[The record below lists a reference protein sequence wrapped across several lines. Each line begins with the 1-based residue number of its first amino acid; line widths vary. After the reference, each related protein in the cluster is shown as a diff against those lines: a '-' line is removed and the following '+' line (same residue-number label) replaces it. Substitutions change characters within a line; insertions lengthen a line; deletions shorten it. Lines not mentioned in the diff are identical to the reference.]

1 MASTE
6 KTIAP
11 GNHSRTYIMI
21 GLMLAM
27 GLAAMDGTI
36 VATAIPSIVH
46 DLGGFSLFP
55 WVFSVY
61 LLVQAALIPIYGKL
75 ADVYGRKPMLM
86 IGSIIF
92 LLGSML
98 SGLSWNMVALIVF
111 RGVQGIGAAAIIPI
125 ATTVV
130 GDLFSLQERAKMQGY
145 LSSVWGVSAVV
156 GPAIGGFLVQY
167 ASWHWVFYIN
177 VPIGIAALLVIGYL
191 FHEKVTPRRHV
202 IDYWGSILLMTS
214 MGALILGLLEG
225 GVDWAWASW
234 QSAATLGGGLLL
246 VLILILVES
255 RAQEPIVPLWVFG
268 RRVLAIANV
277 SSLIVGI
284 LSMGLSS
291 FLPTY
296 VQGVLRQSPLIAGFS
311 LATMSIGWPVASA
324 FSGKL
329 YLRIGFRNTG
339 LIGAVLVALAGWGFS
354 LLGMHSSVIVVAIL
368 SLVMG
373 AGLGL
378 LSTSMVVAIQSIVGW
393 NRRGVVTG
401 SNMFSRMLGSTLG
414 VAVFGSL
421 VNATLVG
428 WFKKTPSAIRALLPK
443 GITASSIV
451 SGSPTSRIPAR
462 AMHYVEHGLYL
473 GIHRIFLGL
482 LIAGLLVTVV
492 GLFFPAKPETLEDLA

>member
-1 MASTE
+1 MQAT
-6 KTIAP
+6 TVP
-11 GNHSRTYIMI
+11 GNHSRGYIMA

-61 LLVQAALIPIYGKL
+61 LLVQAALVPIYGKL

-86 IGSIIF
+86 IGATIF
-92 LLGSML
+92 LIGSML
-98 SGLSWNMVALIVF
+98 SGLSWNMLALIIF
-111 RGVQGIGAAAIIPI
+111 RGIQGIGAAAIIPI
-125 ATTVV
+125 STTVV
-130 GDLFSLQERAKMQGY
+130 GDLFTLEERAKMQGY
-145 LSSVWGVSAVV
+145 LSSVWGISAVI

-177 VPIGIAALLVIGYL
+177 IPIGIAALLVIGYL
-191 FHEKVTPRRHV
+191 FHEKVTPRHHV
-202 IDYWGSILLMTS
+202 IDYWGSILLMVS

-225 GVDWAWASW
+225 GVDWTWISW
-234 QSAATLGGGLLL
+234 QSVLALGGGLVL
-246 VLILILVES
+246 VLCLIWVES
-255 RAQEPIVPLWVFG
+255 RAKEPVVPLWVFG

-277 SSLIVGI
+277 SSLVIGVVS
-284 LSMGLSS
+284 LGLSS

-296 VQGVLRQSPLIAGFS
+296 VQGVLRQTPLVAGFS
-311 LATMSIGWPVASA
+311 LATMSIGWPTASA

-329 YLRIGFRNTG
+329 YLRIGFRNTA
-339 LIGAVLVALAGWGFS
+339 LIGAVLTALAGWQFS
-354 LLGMHSSVIVVAIL
+354 LLEMHSSVILVAIL

-378 LSTSMVVAIQSIVGW
+378 LSTSMVVAIQSVVGW

-401 SNMFSRMLGSTLG
+401 SNMFTRMLGSTLG

-421 VNATLVG
+421 VNSTLSG
-428 WFKKTPSAIRALLPK
+428 WFKHTPSAIRALLPK
-443 GITASSIV
+443 GLNASSII
-451 SGSPTSRIPAR
+451 SGAPTQAIPAR
-462 AMHYVEHGLYL
+462 ALHYVERGLYL

-482 LIAGLLVTVV
+482 LIAGLVV
-492 GLFFPAKPETLEDLA
+492 IVVELFFPSKPRNLDDLP

>member
-6 KTIAP
+6 ETIVP
-11 GNHSRTYIMI
+11 DSHSRTYIMA

-92 LLGSML
+92 LVGSML
-98 SGLSWNMVALIVF
+98 SGLSWNMVALIIF
-111 RGVQGIGAAAIIPI
+111 RGLQGVGAAAIIPI
-125 ATTVV
+125 AITVV
-130 GDLFSLQERAKMQGY
+130 GDLFSLQERARMQGY
-145 LSSVWGVSAVV
+145 LSSVWGISAVV

-177 VPIGIAALLVIGYL
+177 VPIGVAALLVIGYL
-191 FHEKVTPRRHV
+191 FHEKVTPRRHS

-214 MGALILGLLEG
+214 MGGLILGLLEG
-225 GVDWAWASW
+225 GVDWPWMSW
-234 QSAATLGGGLLL
+234 QSAVTLGGGLLL
-246 VLILILVES
+246 VLGLILVES
-255 RAQEPIVPLWVFG
+255 RAKEPIIPLWVFG

-277 SSLIVGI
+277 SSLIIGV

-296 VQGVLRQSPLIAGFS
+296 VQGVLRQTPLIAGFS

-339 LIGAVLVALAGWGFS
+339 LIGAVLVALAGWRFS
-354 LLGMHSSVIVVAIL
+354 ALGMHSSVILVAIL

-378 LSTSMVVAIQSIVGW
+378 LSTSMVVSIQSIVGW
-393 NRRGVVTG
+393 NHRGVVTG

-421 VNATLVG
+421 VNAALIG
-428 WFKKTPSAIRALLPK
+428 WFKHTPAAIRSLLPK
-443 GITASSIV
+443 GLNASSII
-451 SGSPTSRIPAR
+451 SGTSTAAIPAR
-462 AMHYVEHGLYL
+462 ALHYVEKGLYL
-473 GIHRIFLGL
+473 GIHRIFFGL
-482 LIAGLLVTVV
+482 LIAGILVTIV
-492 GLFFPAKPETLEDLA
+492 GLFFPRKPEPLQDLA

>member
-1 MASTE
+1 MASMQAT
-6 KTIAP
+6 TVP
-11 GNHSRTYIMI
+11 GNHSRGYIMV

-86 IGSIIF
+86 TGAIIF

-98 SGLSWNMVALIVF
+98 SGLSWNMLALIIF
-111 RGVQGIGAAAIIPI
+111 RGIQGIGAAAIIPI
-125 ATTVV
+125 SMTVV
-130 GDLFSLQERAKMQGY
+130 GDLFTLQERAKMQGY
-145 LSSVWGVSAVV
+145 LSSVWGISAVI

-177 VPIGIAALLVIGYL
+177 IPIGIAALVVIGYL
-191 FHEKVTPRRHV
+191 FHEKVTPRHHV
-202 IDYWGSILLMTS
+202 IDYWGSILLMVS

-225 GVDWAWASW
+225 GVDWTWASW
-234 QSAATLGGGLLL
+234 QSVLALGGGLVL
-246 VLILILVES
+246 VLGLIWVES
-255 RAQEPIVPLWVFG
+255 RAKEPVVPLWVF
-268 RRVLAIANV
+268 RKRVLAIANV
-277 SSLIVGI
+277 SSLVVGV
-284 LSMGLSS
+284 LSLGLSS

-296 VQGVLRQSPLIAGFS
+296 VQGVLRQTPLVAGFS

-324 FSGKL
+324 FSGNL
-329 YLRIGFRNTG
+329 YLRIGFRNTA
-339 LIGAVLVALAGWGFS
+339 LIGAVLAALAGWQFS
-354 LLGMHSSVIVVAIL
+354 LLGMHSSVILVAIL
-368 SLVMG
+368 SFVMG
-373 AGLGL
+373 SGLGL
-378 LSTSMVVAIQSIVGW
+378 LSTSMVVAIQSVVGW

-401 SNMFSRMLGSTLG
+401 SNMFTRMLGSTLG

-421 VNATLVG
+421 VNAAMSG
-428 WFKKTPSAIRALLPK
+428 WFKHTPRAIRVLLPK
-443 GITASSIV
+443 GLNASSII
-451 SGSPTSRIPAR
+451 SGAPTTAIPER
-462 AMHYVEHGLYL
+462 ALHYVEQGLYL

-482 LIAGLLVTVV
+482 LGAGLLVIVV
-492 GLFFPAKPETLEDLA
+492 ELFFPRNTQNLDDLP